1 MPFMIFNY
9 LQIFSTPAVLKV
21 RKTFELRKWRRGLGL
36 NLQTHLGVAKPKS
49 ILIATNIGGNL
60 NTMAFDAVLGIA
72 LRSRGHKVNF
82 TLCDG
87 ALTACMYCE
96 LNKFKSLGEYKSAKA
111 QKLCNGCSK
120 TGQQILNLA
129 GFNAFLMKANGKSSS
144 ENWDLEIA
152 DSGTKRFLAKGR
164 IDDQEEYR
172 TVFEEY
178 LKSSQIVNG
187 EAKEIFSKNQ
197 FDLMIAHHGIYVPQ
211 GNMVAV
217 AKEFDIPVVTWVQG
231 YRKQSFLLGIGDTYH
246 KSLLTESY
254 DVDDLQPD
262 EKKEI
267 MEYLDSRDIGERDWI
282 KFSSVSRNDSTNIDL
297 GQNKTKVLL
306 LTNVSWD
313 AQLHYSSRLF
323 PDMHAWIDETIQWF
337 KRNSH
342 LDLIVRIHPAEIS
355 GKIKARDPILKFIEE
370 KFPNLPTNIKV
381 IGPEDKV
388 STYKLMDI
396 CDLGLIF
403 ATKAG
408 IELAVLGK
416 PLIVAGESWI
426 RGRGL
431 SVDPT
436 TKQEYFA
443 QLEKFSKNPNSLPT
457 NVESALKF
465 AHYFFF
471 QKTQKVNSIKALSHY
486 PYLRPQIKR
495 DWEFTDPGLLN
506 LIHSIENL

>member
-1 MPFMIFNY
+1 MIVNYREILSSPF
-9 LQIFSTPAVLKV
+9 VLKV
-21 RKTFELRKWRRGLGL
+21 RKTLELRKWRKGLGL
-36 NLQTHLGVAKPKS
+36 NPQTSIAITKPKS

-72 LRSRGHKVNF
+72 LRSRGHNVYF

-96 LNKFKSLGEYKSAKA
+96 LNKFKSLEEYKSRKA
-111 QKLCNGCSK
+111 QKLCHDCSK
-120 TGQQILNLA
+120 TGQQILNIA
-129 GFNAFLMKANGKSSS
+129 GFKPLLLKFDGRSSS
-144 ENWDLEIA
+144 ESWDLEIA

-172 TVFEEY
+172 SVFEEY

-187 EAKEIFSKNQ
+187 EASEIFTKNQ

-217 AKEFDIPVVTWVQG
+217 AKKYEVPVITWVQG

-254 DVDDLQPD
+254 DVDDLSSD

-267 MEYLDSRDIGERDWI
+267 KEYLDSRDIGERDWI
-282 KFSSVSRNDSTNIDL
+282 KFSSVSRNDPTNVDL
-297 GQNKTKVLL
+297 GRNKTKVLL

-313 AQLHYSSRLF
+313 AQLHYSSRVF
-323 PDMHAWIDETIQWF
+323 PDMHAWIDETIKWF
-337 KRNSH
+337 TTNSH
-342 LDLIVRIHPAEIS
+342 LDLIIRIHPAEVT
-355 GKIKARDPILKFIEE
+355 GKIKARDQILKYIEE
-370 KFPNLPTNIKV
+370 KFPKLPANIKV
-381 IGPEDKV
+381 IGPEVSV
-388 STYKLMDI
+388 STYRLMDI

-408 IELAVLGK
+408 IELAALGK

-436 TKQEYFA
+436 TRQEYFA
-443 QLEKFSKNPNSLPT
+443 QLERFSKNPNSLPT
-457 NVESALKF
+457 NVEAALKF

-471 QKTQKVNSIKALSHY
+471 HKTQKVNSIKALSHY

-495 DWEFTDPGLLN
+495 DWELKDPGLLN
-506 LIHSIENL
+506 LIQSIENL

>member
-1 MPFMIFNY
+1 MIVDY
-9 LQIFSTPAVLKV
+9 REILSSPIVLKV
-21 RKTFELRKWRRGLGL
+21 RKTLELRKWRKGLGL
-36 NLQTHLGVAKPKS
+36 NPQTSIAVTKPKS

-72 LRSRGHKVNF
+72 LRSRGHNVYF
-82 TLCDG
+82 TLCDS

-96 LNKFKSLGEYKSAKA
+96 LNKFKSLEEYKSRKA
-111 QKLCNGCSK
+111 QKLCYDCSK
-120 TGQQILNLA
+120 TGQQILNIA
-129 GFNAFLMKANGKSSS
+129 GFKPLLLKPDGRSSS
-144 ENWDLEIA
+144 ESWDLEIA

-164 IDDQEEYR
+164 IDDQEEYKS
-172 TVFEEY
+172 VFEEY

-187 EAKEIFSKNQ
+187 EVSEIFTKNQ

-217 AKEFDIPVVTWVQG
+217 AKEYQVPVITWVQG

-254 DVDDLQPD
+254 DVDDLRSD

-267 MEYLDSRDIGERDWI
+267 KEYLDSRDIGERDWI
-282 KFSSVSRNDSTNIDL
+282 KFSSVSRNNPINIEL
-297 GQNKTKVLL
+297 GRNKTKVLL

-313 AQLHYSSRLF
+313 AQLHYSSRVF
-323 PDMHAWIDETIQWF
+323 PDMHAWIDETIKWF
-337 KRNSH
+337 MTNSH
-342 LDLIVRIHPAEIS
+342 LDLIIRIHPAEVT
-355 GKIKARDPILKFIEE
+355 GKIKARDQILKYIEGQFQE
-370 KFPNLPTNIKV
+370 LPANIKV
-381 IGPEDKV
+381 IGPEVSV

-408 IELAVLGK
+408 IELAALGK

-436 TKQEYFA
+436 SKLEYFA
-443 QLEKFSKNPNSLPT
+443 HLESFSKNPNSLPT
-457 NVESALKF
+457 NVEAALKF

-486 PYLRPQIKR
+486 PYLRPQIKK
-495 DWEFTDPGLLN
+495 DWELTDPGLLN

>member
-1 MPFMIFNY
+1 MRANY
-9 LQIFSTPAVLKV
+9 REIFSTPIVLKL
-21 RKTFELRKWRRGLGL
+21 RKTLELRKWRKGLGL
-36 NLQTHLGVAKPKS
+36 DPQTSIGVNKPKS

-72 LRSRGHKVNF
+72 LRSRGHNVYF

-96 LNKFKSLGEYKSAKA
+96 LNKFKSLEEYKSRKA
-111 QKLCNGCSK
+111 QKLCRDCSK
-120 TGQQILNLA
+120 TGQQILNVA
-129 GFNAFLMKANGKSSS
+129 GFTPLLIKSDGRRSS
-144 ENWDLEIA
+144 ESWDLEIA

-164 IDDQEEYR
+164 IDDQEEYES
-172 TVFEEY
+172 VFEEY

-187 EAKEIFSKNQ
+187 EAKEIFSNNQ
-197 FDLMIAHHGIYVPQ
+197 FDLMVAHHGIYVPQ

-217 AKEFDIPVVTWVQG
+217 AKEYEVPVVTWVQA

-254 DVDDLQPD
+254 EVDDLSPD

-267 MEYLDSRDIGERDWI
+267 KEYLDSRDIGERDWI
-282 KFSSVSRNDSTNIDL
+282 KFSNVSRNDPTSINL
-297 GQNKTKVLL
+297 GRNKTKVLL

-313 AQLHYSSRLF
+313 AQLHYSSRVFL
-323 PDMHAWIDETIQWF
+323 DMHAWIDETIKWF
-337 KRNSH
+337 TTNSH
-342 LDLIVRIHPAEIS
+342 LDLIIRIHPAEVT
-355 GKIKARDPILKFIEE
+355 GKIKARDPVLKYIEE
-370 KFPNLPTNIKV
+370 KFQKLPANIKV
-381 IGPEDKV
+381 IGPEASV
-388 STYKLMDI
+388 STYKLMEI

-408 IELAVLGK
+408 IELAALGK

-443 QLEKFSKNPNSLPT
+443 HLERFSKNPNSLPT
-457 NVESALKF
+457 NVEAALKF

-471 QKTQKVNSIKALSHY
+471 QKAQKVNSIKALSHY
-486 PYLRPQIKR
+486 PYLRPQIKK
-495 DWEFTDPGLLN
+495 DWELTDPGLLN

>member
-1 MPFMIFNY
+1 MFNY
-9 LQIFSTPAVLKV
+9 QLIFSTPVFLKV
-21 RKTFELRKWRRGLGL
+21 RKTIELRKWRRGLTL
-36 NLQTHLGVAKPKS
+36 DLPTHVGVAKPKS

-72 LRSRGHKVNF
+72 LRSRGHHVYF
-82 TLCDG
+82 TLCDS

-96 LNKFKSLGEYKSAKA
+96 LNKFKTLEEFKSRKA
-111 QKLCNGCSK
+111 QKLCRSCTK
-120 TGQQILNLA
+120 TGEHILNLA
-129 GFNAFLMKANGKSSS
+129 GFKALLIKPDGKSSYES
-144 ENWDLEIA
+144 WDLEIA
-152 DSGTKRFLAKGR
+152 DSGTKRFLAKGK

-187 EAKEIFSKNQ
+187 EARDIFSKNQ
-197 FDLMIAHHGIYVPQ
+197 IDLMIAHHGIYVPQ

-217 AKEFDIPVVTWVQG
+217 AKEFDVPVVTWVQG

-246 KSLLTESY
+246 KSLLSESY
-254 DVDDLQPD
+254 DLADLEPN

-267 MEYLDSRDIGERDWI
+267 IEYLESRDIGERDWI
-282 KFSSVSRNDSTNIDL
+282 RFSSVSRNDSTNVDL

-313 AQLHYSSRLF
+313 AQLHYSSRVF
-323 PDMHAWIDETIQWF
+323 SDMHAWIDETIQWF
-337 KRNSH
+337 TSNSH
-342 LDLIVRIHPAEIS
+342 LDLIVRIHPAEVS
-355 GKIKARDPILKFIEE
+355 GKIKARDPILRYIQE
-370 KFPNLPTNIKV
+370 KFPKLPGNVKV

-388 STYKLMDI
+388 STYKLMDD

-431 SVDPT
+431 SVDPS

-443 QLEKFSKNPNSLPT
+443 ALEKFSKNSKSLPT

-471 QKTQKVNSIKALSHY
+471 RKTQKVNSIKALSHY
-486 PYLRPQIKR
+486 PYIRPNIKR
-495 DWEFTDPGLLN
+495 DWVFRDPGLLN
-506 LIHSIENL
+506 LIHTIENL

>member
-1 MPFMIFNY
+1 MLLNFREI
-9 LQIFSTPAVLKV
+9 LSTPTVLKI
-21 RKTFELRKWRRGLGL
+21 RKTLELRKWRRGLASVL
-36 NLQTHLGVAKPKS
+36 HTDVGVAKPKS

-72 LRSRGHKVNF
+72 LRSRGHNVYF
-82 TLCDG
+82 SLCDG

-96 LNKFKSLGEYKSAKA
+96 LNKFKTLEDFETKKA

-120 TGQQILNLA
+120 TGQHILNLA
-129 GFNAFLMKANGKSSS
+129 GFKPMLIKPDGESSPES
-144 ENWDLEIA
+144 WDLEIA

-164 IDDQEEYR
+164 IDNQEEYK
-172 TVFEEY
+172 TVFKEY

-187 EAKEIFSKNQ
+187 AAKEIFSKNH

-217 AKEFDIPVVTWVQG
+217 AKEFDVPIVTWVQG

-246 KSLLTESY
+246 KSLLTETY
-254 DVDDLQPD
+254 DALDLQSD
-262 EKKEI
+262 QDKEI
-267 MEYLDSRDIGERDWI
+267 KEYLDSRDIGERDWI
-282 KFSSVSRNDSTNIDL
+282 KFSSVSRNDPTDIDL

-313 AQLHYSSRLF
+313 AQLHYSSRVF

-337 KRNSH
+337 ERNSH
-342 LDLIVRIHPAEIS
+342 LDLIIRIHPAEVS
-355 GKIKARDPILKFIEE
+355 GKIKARDPILKYIDE
-370 KFPNLPTNIKV
+370 KFLNLPPNIKV

-436 TKQEYFA
+436 TKQEYFT
-443 QLEKFSKNPNSLPT
+443 QLEEFSKNPKSLPT
-457 NVESALKF
+457 NVEAALKF

-495 DWEFTDPGLLN
+495 NWELTDPGLLN
-506 LIHSIENL
+506 LINSIEDV

>member
-1 MPFMIFNY
+1 MRFMIVNY
-9 LQIFSTPAVLKV
+9 REILSTPIVLKV
-21 RKTFELRKWRRGLGL
+21 RKTLELRKWRKGLGL
-36 NLQTHLGVAKPKS
+36 DPQTSIGVAKPKS
-49 ILIATNIGGNL
+49 ILIATNVGGNL
-60 NTMAFDAVLGIA
+60 NTMAFDALLGIA
-72 LRSRGHKVNF
+72 LRSRGHNVYF

-96 LNKFKSLGEYKSAKA
+96 LNKFKSLEEYKSRKA
-111 QKLCNGCSK
+111 QKLCHDCSK
-120 TGQQILNLA
+120 TGQQILNIA
-129 GFNAFLMKANGKSSS
+129 GFKPLLLKSDGRRSS
-144 ENWDLEIA
+144 ESWDLEIA

-164 IDDQEEYR
+164 IDNQEEYQS
-172 TVFEEY
+172 VFEEY

-187 EAKEIFSKNQ
+187 EAREIFSKNQ

-217 AKEFDIPVVTWVQG
+217 AKEYEVPIITWVQG
-231 YRKQSFLLGIGDTYH
+231 YRKQSFIFGIGDTYH

-254 DVDDLQPD
+254 DVDDLSSD

-267 MEYLDSRDIGERDWI
+267 REYLDSRDIGERDWI
-282 KFSSVSRNDSTNIDL
+282 KFSSVSRNEPTNVDL
-297 GQNKTKVLL
+297 GRNKTKVLL

-313 AQLHYSSRLF
+313 AQLHYSSRVF
-323 PDMHAWIDETIQWF
+323 PDMHAWIDETIKWF
-337 KRNSH
+337 TTNSH
-342 LDLIVRIHPAEIS
+342 LDLIIRIHPAEVT
-355 GKIKARDPILKFIEE
+355 GKIKARDQILKYIGE
-370 KFPNLPTNIKV
+370 KFPKLPANIKV
-381 IGPEDKV
+381 IGPEVSV

-408 IELAVLGK
+408 IELAALGK

-436 TKQEYFA
+436 SRQEYFA
-443 QLEKFSKNPNSLPT
+443 QLERFSKNPKSLPT
-457 NVESALKF
+457 DVDAALKF

-495 DWEFTDPGLLN
+495 DWELMDPGLLN

>member
-1 MPFMIFNY
+1 MPCMLLNFREI
-9 LQIFSTPAVLKV
+9 LSIPTVLKI
-21 RKTFELRKWRRGLGL
+21 RKTLELRAWRRGLAL
-36 NLQTHLGVAKPKS
+36 NSQTNVGVTKPKS
-49 ILIATNIGGNL
+49 ILIATNVGGNL

-72 LRSRGHKVNF
+72 LRSRGHNVHF

-96 LNKFKSLGEYKSAKA
+96 LNKFKTLEEFELKKA
-111 QKLCNGCSK
+111 QKLCSGCSK
-120 TGQQILNLA
+120 TGQHILNLA
-129 GFNAFLMKANGKSSS
+129 GFKPFLIKPDSKSSS
-144 ENWDLEIA
+144 EGWDLEIA

-164 IDDQEEYR
+164 IDNQEEYR
-172 TVFEEY
+172 TVFKEY

-211 GNMVAV
+211 ANMVAV
-217 AKEFDIPVVTWVQG
+217 AKQFEVPVVTWVQG

-254 DVDDLQPD
+254 DVADLQSD
-262 EKKEI
+262 DAKEI
-267 MEYLDSRDIGERDWI
+267 KEYLDSRDIGERDWI
-282 KFSSVSRNDSTNIDL
+282 KFSNVSRNHATDIDL
-297 GQNKTKVLL
+297 GRNKIKVLL

-313 AQLHYSSRLF
+313 AQLHYSSRVF
-323 PDMHAWIDETIQWF
+323 TDMHEWIDETIQWF
-337 KRNSH
+337 ERNSH
-342 LDLIVRIHPAEIS
+342 LDLIIRIHPAEVS
-355 GKIKARDPILKFIEE
+355 GKIKARDPILKYIED
-370 KFPNLPTNIKV
+370 KFLNLPANIKV

-396 CDLGLIF
+396 CNLGLIF

-431 SVDPT
+431 SIDPST
-436 TKQEYFA
+436 RQEYFT
-443 QLEKFSKNPNSLPT
+443 QLENFSKNPNSLPT
-457 NVESALKF
+457 NVEAALKF

-495 DWEFTDPGLLN
+495 NWELTDPGLLN

>member
-1 MPFMIFNY
+1 MMFNY
-9 LQIFSTPAVLKV
+9 REMLSSPIVLKV
-21 RKTFELRKWRRGLGL
+21 RKTLELRKWRKGLGL
-36 NLQTHLGVAKPKS
+36 NPQTSIGVTKPKS

-72 LRSRGHKVNF
+72 LRSRGHNVYF

-96 LNKFKSLGEYKSAKA
+96 LNKFKSLEEYKLRKA
-111 QKLCNGCSK
+111 QKLCNHCSK

-129 GFNAFLMKANGKSSS
+129 GFRALLIKADGRSSS
-144 ENWDLEIA
+144 ESWDMEIA

-164 IDDQEEYR
+164 IDDQEEYKS
-172 TVFEEY
+172 VFEEY
-178 LKSSQIVNG
+178 LQSSQIVNG
-187 EAKEIFSKNQ
+187 EAREIFSKNQ

-217 AKEFDIPVVTWVQG
+217 AKEYEVPVITWVQG

-254 DVDDLQPD
+254 DVDNLRSD
-262 EKKEI
+262 EMKEI
-267 MEYLDSRDIGERDWI
+267 KEYLDSRDIGERDWI
-282 KFSSVSRNDSTNIDL
+282 KFSSVSRNDPTSINL
-297 GQNKTKVLL
+297 GRNKTKVLL

-313 AQLHYSSRLF
+313 AQLHYSSRVF
-323 PDMHAWIDETIQWF
+323 PDMHAWIDETIKWF
-337 KRNSH
+337 TTNSH
-342 LDLIVRIHPAEIS
+342 LDLIIRIHPAEVT
-355 GKIKARDPILKFIEE
+355 GKIKARDPVLKYIEE
-370 KFPNLPTNIKV
+370 KFPKLPANIKV
-381 IGPEDKV
+381 IGPEVSV

-408 IELAVLGK
+408 IELAALGK

-443 QLEKFSKNPNSLPT
+443 HLERFSKNPNSLPT
-457 NVESALKF
+457 NVEAALKF

-486 PYLRPQIKR
+486 PYLRPQIKK
-495 DWEFTDPGLLN
+495 DWELKDPGLLN
-506 LIHSIENL
+506 LIHTIENL

>member
-1 MPFMIFNY
+1 MMFNY
-9 LQIFSTPAVLKV
+9 LQIVSTPAVLKA
-21 RKTFELRKWRRGLGL
+21 RKALELRKWRRGLGL
-36 NLQTHLGVAKPKS
+36 DFQTHVSNAKPKS

-72 LRSRGHKVNF
+72 LRSRGHNVYF
-82 TLCDG
+82 TLCDS

-96 LNKFKSLGEYKSAKA
+96 LNKFKTLEEFKSRKA
-111 QKLCNGCSK
+111 QKLCSGCSK
-120 TGQQILNLA
+120 TGQHILNLA
-129 GFNAFLMKANGKSSS
+129 GFKALLIKADGKSSAES
-144 ENWDLEIA
+144 WDLEIA
-152 DSGTKRFLAKGR
+152 DSGTKRFLAKGK
-164 IDDQEEYR
+164 IDNHEEYR

-187 EAKEIFSKNQ
+187 EARDIFSKNQ

-217 AKEFDIPVVTWVQG
+217 AKEFDVPVVTWVQG

-254 DVDDLQPD
+254 DPADLQPD

-267 MEYLDSRDIGERDWI
+267 IDYLDSRDIGERDWI
-282 KFSSVSRNDSTNIDL
+282 RFSGVTRNDSMNVDL

-313 AQLHYSSRLF
+313 AQLHYSSRVF
-323 PDMHAWIDETIQWF
+323 PDMHSWIDETIQWF
-337 KRNSH
+337 IRNSH
-342 LDLIVRIHPAEIS
+342 LDLIIRVHPAEIS
-355 GKIKARDPILKFIEE
+355 GKIKARDPILKYIQE
-370 KFPNLPTNIKV
+370 KFPDLPTNVKV
-381 IGPEDKV
+381 IGPEEKV
-388 STYKLMDI
+388 STYKLMDV

-426 RGRGL
+426 KGRGL
-431 SVDPT
+431 SVDPAT
-436 TKQEYFA
+436 TQEYFA
-443 QLEKFSKNPNSLPT
+443 QLEKFSNNSNSLST

-471 QKTQKVNSIKALSHY
+471 RKTQKVNSIKALSHY

-495 DWEFTDPGLLN
+495 DWELTDPGLLN
-506 LIHSIENL
+506 LIQTIENL